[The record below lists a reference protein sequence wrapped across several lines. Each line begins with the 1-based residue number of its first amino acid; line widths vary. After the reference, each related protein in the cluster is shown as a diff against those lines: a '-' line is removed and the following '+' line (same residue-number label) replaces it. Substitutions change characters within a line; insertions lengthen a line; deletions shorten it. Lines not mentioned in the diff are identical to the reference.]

1 MRLKSY
7 YPPEEITTNLFT
19 NGKEWQTEDGVEYRG
34 SYHRYITKEVYTG
47 AVWNA
52 KTSKRLKPYISE
64 ITRDLTYASLKSRLR
79 TKFIMPWQVTPVIT
93 TDDRAHGSINRYFIK
108 KINDG
113 VIFEID
119 NTQYEAHRSNVID
132 SNMFYTVKLI
142 WYITGM
148 VNDETAGAVVKQ
160 GVRTKNL
167 TQIAYAN
174 QTMPGLSTLLTD
186 PLQFYTDDN
195 YKVPP
200 AIN

>member
-7 YPPEEITTNLFT
+7 YTPEEITTNLFT
-19 NGKEWQTEDGVEYRG
+19 NGKEWQTDDGVEYRG

-64 ITRDLTYASLKSRLR
+64 ITRDLTYTSLKTRLR

-93 TDDRAHGSINRYFIK
+93 PEDRAAGNINRYFIK
-108 KINDG
+108 KINDAA
-113 VIFEID
+113 IFEID
-119 NTQYEAHRSNVID
+119 KTQFDAHANNIID
-132 SNMFYTVKLI
+132 SNMFYTTKLI
-142 WYITGM
+142 WYITGA

-160 GVRTKNL
+160 GVRSKNL

-174 QTMPGLSTLLTD
+174 QAMPGLSTVLTD
-186 PLQFYTDDN
+186 PLQFYTDND

-200 AIN
+200 SIN

>member
-19 NGKEWQTEDGVEYRG
+19 NGKEWQTDDGVEYRG
-34 SYHRYITKEVYTG
+34 SYHRYLTKEVYTG

-52 KTSKRLKPYISE
+52 KTSKRLKPYIAE
-64 ITRDLTYASLKSRLR
+64 ITRNITYVSLKTRLQ

-93 TDDRAHGSINRYFIK
+93 ITDRSAGSINRYFIK
-108 KINDG
+108 KINDAS
-113 VIFEID
+113 ILEID
-119 NTQYEAHRSNVID
+119 KPQYEAHQNNVID
-132 SNMFYTVKLI
+132 SNMFSTTKII
-142 WYITGM
+142 WYITGA
-148 VNDETAGAVVKQ
+148 VNDETVGAVVKQ

-174 QTMPGLSTLLTD
+174 QAMPGIATLLTD
-186 PLQFYTDDN
+186 PLQFYTDND

-200 AIN
+200 SIN